1 MRAAA
6 GQREPWKVRYWGVGN
21 ESWGCGGEF
30 TPEEYATEY
39 RRFTAWAPRFG
50 VDLAFIGSGP
60 NSADLGWS
68 RRFFTKLLEKGEGQL
83 GRLWGWGLHHYSW
96 NTSRGATT
104 DWFKGKGDAVKFSN
118 DEWYELLNES
128 DRMEGLI
135 TGHWGVMGEL
145 DRRHRVKLVVDEW
158 GAWYR
163 EGSEVHPSH
172 LLGQQSTMRDAL
184 LAALTLDTFHR
195 HADKVAMANIAQ
207 LVNCLQSLF
216 LADGDKF
223 VTTPTYHVFDLY
235 GPHVG
240 GQAVRTLVSAPA
252 ISYQRPKDTGSLYG
266 LSGSASVK
274 DKTLTLTVT
283 NPHVSDA
290 QEVEIVVRGAA
301 SGAVKGA
308 QISAPDIHAHNTFAN
323 PNAVVI
329 KDATVAAVQNGVL
342 VHRFP
347 PASVTRLQLTLT

>member
-1 MRAAA
+1 
-6 GQREPWKVRYWGVGN
+6 
-21 ESWGCGGEF
+21 
-30 TPEEYATEY
+30 
-39 RRFTAWAPRFG
+39 
-50 VDLAFIGSGP
+50 
-60 NSADLGWS
+60 
-68 RRFFTKLLEKGEGQL
+68 
-83 GRLWGWGLHHYSW
+83 
-96 NTSRGATT
+96 
-104 DWFKGKGDAVKFSN
+104 
-118 DEWYELLNES
+118 
-128 DRMEGLI
+128 
-135 TGHWGVMGEL
+135 
-145 DRRHRVKLVVDEW
+145 
-158 GAWYR
+158 
-163 EGSEVHPSH
+163 
-172 LLGQQSTMRDAL
+172 MRDAL
-184 LAALTLDTFHR
+184 VAGLTLDTFHR

-252 ISYQRPKDTGSLYG
+252 ITYQRPKDTGSLYG

-301 SGAVKGA
+301 PGAVKGA
-308 QISAPDIHAHNTFAN
+308 QISAPDIHAHNTFAQ
-323 PNAVVI
+323 PNVVGI

-347 PASVTRLQLTLT
+347 PASVTRLQFALT